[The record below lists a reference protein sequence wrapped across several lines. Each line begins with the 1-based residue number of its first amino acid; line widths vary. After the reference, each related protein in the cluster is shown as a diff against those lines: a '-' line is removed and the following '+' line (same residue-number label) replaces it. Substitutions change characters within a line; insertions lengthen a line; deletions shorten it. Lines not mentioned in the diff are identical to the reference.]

1 MDNQTTTEKRPVIAL
16 TGASGYIGN
25 NLLKKLGKQAD
36 IIALSR
42 NGDKYEDSENVTWRS
57 ADLFSLKDA
66 EKALEGADYAVYLV
80 HSMMPSAKLTQAK
93 FEDMDLILADNFA
106 QAAKKNDVKQII
118 YLSGIIPPD
127 ADELSRH
134 LRSRLEVEKVL
145 SSYGVPVTTV
155 RAGLIVGPK
164 GSSFPIVKKLV
175 KRLPMMALPKWTRQ
189 KTHPIALQD
198 VLHALKGSIGNKKLS
213 GESID
218 VGGPEIMTYKEMMI
232 DTAEVM
238 GKKRKLL
245 NVPFMTVKLSR
256 LWVSVTTGT
265 PREMVYPLIE
275 SLIHPMVAS
284 PENMDK
290 DLSYGKIP
298 FKEAAK
304 SALEQ
309 EEKEK
314 KEKEE
319 QQKQSKKSSDSSSP
333 SKPVISDVRSVQ
345 RVLLPEGKTAS
356 WAARRYIEWLGEFGR
371 PLIRTSVD
379 QDGNAKIYLLGNEP
393 LLSLTYSH
401 ERSQENRALFYI
413 TGGTFAKRE
422 ETPGRGRLEFRQIP
436 NSQECIIAIHEYKPS
451 LPWFIYTFT
460 QAKFHLWVMY
470 FFKRH
475 LLKQI
480 KQENQHPKLII
491 EMEK

>member
-1 MDNQTTTEKRPVIAL
+1 MTGLEQSESKPVIAL

-25 NLLKKLGKQAD
+25 NLLKKLEKQAN

-42 NGDKYEDSENVTWRS
+42 NGDNYENTENVTWRS

-106 QAAKKNDVKQII
+106 QAAKKNGVKQII

-134 LRSRLEVEKVL
+134 LKSRLEVEKVL
-145 SSYGVPVTTV
+145 GSYDVPVTTV

-175 KRLPMMALPKWTRQ
+175 KRLPMMLLPKWTRQ

-198 VLHALKGSIGNKKLS
+198 VLHALKGSIGNKKLT

-218 VGGPEIMTYKEMMI
+218 VGGPEVMTYREMMI

-238 GKKRKLL
+238 GKKRKLV
-245 NVPFMTVKLSR
+245 NVPFMTVNLSR

-265 PREMVYPLIE
+265 PKEMVYPLIE
-275 SLIHPMVAS
+275 SLIHPMVAN
-284 PENMDK
+284 PEHMDK

-298 FKEAAK
+298 FKEAAQ
-304 SALEQ
+304 SALEH
-309 EEKEK
+309 
-314 KEKEE
+314 EE
-319 QQKQSKKSSDSSSP
+319 QEQKQKENQESLP
-333 SKPVISDVRSVQ
+333 SKLKPSGPVISDVRSVQ
-345 RVLLPEGKTAS
+345 RVLLPPGKDAT
-356 WAARRYIEWLGEFGR
+356 WAATRYIQWLEESGKPF
-371 PLIRTSVD
+371 IRTSTD
-379 QDGNAKIYLLGNEP
+379 YQHNASIYLFGKKP
-393 LLSLTYSH
+393 LLELTYSH
-401 ERSQENRALFYI
+401 ERSHERRALYYI
-413 TGGTFAKRE
+413 TGGAFTKPE
-422 ETPGRGRLEFRQIP
+422 EQPGRGRLEFRQIP
-436 NSQECIIAIHEYKPS
+436 HSQECLIAIHEYKPS
-451 LPWFIYTFT
+451 LPWFVYSLT
-460 QAKFHLWVMY
+460 QAKIHLWVMY
-470 FFKRH
+470 LFKRH
-475 LLKQI
+475 LLKSI
-480 KQENQHPKLII
+480 SKDQHPRRIIDAVPKLS
-491 EMEK
+491 E

>member
-1 MDNQTTTEKRPVIAL
+1 MMDLETTERKPVIAL

-25 NLLKKLGKQAD
+25 NLLKKLEKQAD

-42 NGDKYEDSENVTWRS
+42 NGDNYENTENVTWRS

-106 QAAKKNDVKQII
+106 QAAKKNGVKQII

-134 LRSRLEVEKVL
+134 LKSRLEVEKVL

-175 KRLPMMALPKWTRQ
+175 KRLPMMLLPKWTRQ

-198 VLHALKGSIGNKKLS
+198 VLGALKGSIGNKKLS

-218 VGGPEIMTYKEMMI
+218 VGGPEVMTYREMMI

-238 GKKRKLL
+238 GKKRKLV
-245 NVPFMTVKLSR
+245 NVPFMTVNLSR

-265 PREMVYPLIE
+265 PKEMVYPLIE
-275 SLIHPMVAS
+275 SLIHPMVAN

-290 DLSYGKIP
+290 DLSYGKTT

-309 EEKEK
+309 EEQ
-314 KEKEE
+314 E
-319 QQKQSKKSSDSSSP
+319 QQEKKKSSTSNSKTSSN
-333 SKPVISDVRSVQ
+333 ISDVRSVQ
-345 RVLLPEGKTAS
+345 RVLLPEGKNAE
-356 WAARRYIEWLGEFGR
+356 WAASRYINWLEDFGS
-371 PLIRTSVD
+371 PLIQTSID
-379 QDGNAKIYLLGNEP
+379 HRNNANIYLLGKKP
-393 LLSLTYSH
+393 LLKLTYAH
-401 ERSQENRALFYI
+401 ERSHEKRALYYI
-413 TGGTFAKRE
+413 TGGAFTKPE
-422 ETPGRGRLEFRQIP
+422 EKPGRGRLEFRQIP

-451 LPWFIYTFT
+451 LPWFIYTLT
-460 QAKFHLWVMY
+460 QAKFHIWVMY
-470 FFKRH
+470 LFKRH
-475 LLKQI
+475 LLKII
-480 KQENQHPKLII
+480 KQNHQQPRLITDS
-491 EMEK
+491 

>member
-1 MDNQTTTEKRPVIAL
+1 MDNQTTNEKRPVIAL

-106 QAAKKNDVKQII
+106 QAAKKNGVKQII

-238 GKKRKLL
+238 GKKESYSM
-245 NVPFMTVKLSR
+245 FR
-256 LWVSVTTGT
+256 L
-265 PREMVYPLIE
+265 
-275 SLIHPMVAS
+275 
-284 PENMDK
+284 
-290 DLSYGKIP
+290 
-298 FKEAAK
+298 
-304 SALEQ
+304 
-309 EEKEK
+309 
-314 KEKEE
+314 
-319 QQKQSKKSSDSSSP
+319 
-333 SKPVISDVRSVQ
+333 
-345 RVLLPEGKTAS
+345 
-356 WAARRYIEWLGEFGR
+356 
-371 PLIRTSVD
+371 
-379 QDGNAKIYLLGNEP
+379 
-393 LLSLTYSH
+393 
-401 ERSQENRALFYI
+401 
-413 TGGTFAKRE
+413 
-422 ETPGRGRLEFRQIP
+422 
-436 NSQECIIAIHEYKPS
+436 
-451 LPWFIYTFT
+451 
-460 QAKFHLWVMY
+460 
-470 FFKRH
+470 
-475 LLKQI
+475 
-480 KQENQHPKLII
+480 
-491 EMEK
+491 